1 MAHKIFNYQ
10 GQDVCLET
18 NSYANN
24 GSLAVC
30 MLTPEGD
37 LVDVITTNLGH
48 KLQSLSMAFLDINNH
63 PDIGKWMEK
72 NGLAAPM
79 FLSIRSGF
87 VSYPLYTI
95 FTSKF

>member
-1 MAHKIFNYQ
+1 MEHKIFNYQ
-10 GQDVCLET
+10 GQKVYLET
-18 NSYANN
+18 NAYANN
-24 GSLAVC
+24 GTLAVS

-48 KLQSLSMAFLDINNH
+48 RLQSLSMAFLDVNNH
-63 PDIGKWMEK
+63 PDIGEWMEK

-79 FLSIRSGF
+79 YLSMKSGF